1 MLDSRYNI
9 MPQKKPMPA
18 QAMSQK
24 PVAAGSRPVAADVAA
39 PQRVGMSKPAAMEAK
54 PMSAD
59 VAKPQMPMQKKPMP
73 ALTPERKKMAM
84 QDMVSKFGRA

>member
-1 MLDSRYNI
+1 
-9 MPQKKPMPA
+9 
-18 QAMSQK
+18 
-24 PVAAGSRPVAADVAA
+24 
-39 PQRVGMSKPAAMEAK
+39 MSKPAAMEAK